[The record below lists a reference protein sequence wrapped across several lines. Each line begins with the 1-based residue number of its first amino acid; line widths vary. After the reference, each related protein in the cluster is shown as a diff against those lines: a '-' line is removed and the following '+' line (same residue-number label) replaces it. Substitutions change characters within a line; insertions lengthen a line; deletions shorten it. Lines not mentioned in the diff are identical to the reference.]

1 MWDACPPFTGHR
13 RDQLARQM
21 VPEVQCDGRLAR
33 WPARGFALGTTSI
46 ATQGITSGPWHG
58 STTQLGCAVCGNV
71 YFDSLGAISSGP
83 ADLHGYTATC
93 LFGGQ
98 ESWMTPLLGGSCF
111 CHDTHHPYPLLH
123 AGGVKA
129 LFRHRIILWLR
140 AGGLAPWTPTGWI
153 LPRVIAGVGGSSCRT
168 LGHRT

>member
-98 ESWMTPLLGGSCF
+98 ESRMTPLLGGSCF

-123 AGGVKA
+123 
-129 LFRHRIILWLR
+129 
-140 AGGLAPWTPTGWI
+140 
-153 LPRVIAGVGGSSCRT
+153 VGGSKPCFDIESYYGSALGGLR
-168 LGHRT
+168 LGHPQGGYSLG